1 MRRKPNEGDDMGK
14 VRASSSIQV
23 TVPADEALAAVA
35 DYAEVRPRILSE
47 QYKDYK
53 VVSGGRG
60 EGTVAEWTLQ
70 ATQKRSRNV
79 KATVSVAGT
88 TVTETDANSSLVTT
102 WDVAPDGS
110 GSRVTTTTEWNGA
123 GGIGGFFEK
132 TFAPLG
138 LQKIQQQ
145 VLANLAKELA

>member
-1 MRRKPNEGDDMGK
+1 MAK
-14 VRASSSIQV
+14 VRASSSIRV
-23 TVPADEALAAVA
+23 RVPADKALAAVA

-47 QYKDYK
+47 HYKDFS
-53 VVSGGRG
+53 VVEGGQG

-79 KATVSVAGT
+79 KATVSVSGN

-102 WDVAPDGS
+102 WNVAPEGDGS
-110 GSRVTTTTEWNGA
+110 TVTTTTEWNGA

-138 LQKIQQQ
+138 LQKIQHQ
-145 VLANLAKELA
+145 VLANLERELGRS